1 MPFVKVYEFNGD
13 RAGEMELS
21 EKVFN
26 TPVHIPAIHRV
37 VVAHLANCRQG
48 THSVKTRGDVS
59 GGGKKPWRQKHTGRA
74 RQGSTRS
81 PIWVHGGVAHGPHPR
96 DYHQKVNKKV
106 RQLAMRSVLS
116 DKVRD
121 DLMAVVKG
129 FELIDKPST
138 KAVKNLFEA
147 LNVGKTLVIYH
158 TNQNGVNIV
167 RSVRNLPGAK
177 CINVA
182 SINVYD
188 ILNARNLLVTP
199 EVVAKIEEVYSK

>member
-1 MPFVKVYEFNGD
+1 MPYVKVYEFTGE
-13 RAGEMELS
+13 RAGEMEVS
-21 EKVFN
+21 AEVFD
-26 TPVHIPAIHRV
+26 TPVHMPAIHQV

-48 THSVKTRGDVS
+48 TASTKTRGDVS

-106 RQLAMRSVLS
+106 MRLALRSVLS
-116 DKVRD
+116 DKVRE
-121 DLMAVVKG
+121 DLMSVVKG
-129 FELIDKPST
+129 FDAIEKPST
-138 KAVKNLFEA
+138 KAIKNLFDA
-147 LNVGKTLVIYH
+147 LGVSKTLVIYH
-158 TNQNGVNIV
+158 NNGLNVT

-188 ILNARNLLVTP
+188 ILNAKNLIVTP

>member
-21 EKVFN
+21 SAVFDV
-26 TPVHIPAIHRV
+26 PVHMPAIHQV

-48 THSVKTRGDVS
+48 THSTKTRGDVS

-106 RQLAMRSVLS
+106 MRLALRSVLS
-116 DKVRD
+116 DKVREE
-121 DLMAVVKG
+121 LMAVVKG
-129 FELIDKPST
+129 FDAIEKPST
-138 KAVKNLFEA
+138 KAVKNLFTA
-147 LNVGKTLVIYH
+147 LGLEKKTLVIYH
-158 TNQNGVNIV
+158 NNGLNVTK
-167 RSVRNLPGAK
+167 SVSNLPGAK

-188 ILNARNLLVTP
+188 ILNAKNLIVTP

>member
-1 MPFVKVYEFNGD
+1 MPFVKVYEFNGE

-21 EKVFN
+21 EEIFN
-26 TPVHIPAIHRV
+26 TPVHMPAIHQV

-48 THSVKTRGDVS
+48 TASVKTRGDVS

-106 RQLAMRSVLS
+106 MRLALRSVLS
-116 DKVRD
+116 DKVRE
-121 DLMAVVKG
+121 DLMAIVKG
-129 FELIDKPST
+129 FDAIEKPST
-138 KAVKNLFEA
+138 KAIKNLFTA
-147 LNVGKTLVIYH
+147 LNFGKTLVIYH
-158 TNQNGVNIV
+158 NNGLNVV
-167 RSVRNLPGAK
+167 RSVRNLEGAK

-188 ILNARNLLVTP
+188 ILNAKNLIITP
-199 EVVAKIEEVYSK
+199 EAVKKIEEVYSK

>member
-1 MPFVKVYEFNGD
+1 MPSVKVYEFTGE
-13 RAGEMELS
+13 RAGEMEVS
-21 EKVFN
+21 AEVFDV
-26 TPVHIPAIHRV
+26 PVHMPAIHQV

-48 THSVKTRGDVS
+48 TASTKTRGDVS

-106 RQLAMRSVLS
+106 MRLALRSVLS
-116 DKVRD
+116 DKVRE
-121 DLMAVVKG
+121 DLMSVVKG
-129 FELIDKPST
+129 FDLIEKPST
-138 KAVKNLFEA
+138 KAIKNLFDA
-147 LNVGKTLVIYH
+147 LGVSKTLVIYH
-158 TNQNGVNIV
+158 NNGLNVT

-188 ILNARNLLVTP
+188 ILNAKNLIVTP
-199 EVVAKIEEVYSK
+199 EVVAKIEEVYSR

>member
-21 EKVFN
+21 SAVFDV
-26 TPVHIPAIHRV
+26 PVHMPAIHQV

-48 THSVKTRGDVS
+48 THSTKTRGDVS

-96 DYHQKVNKKV
+96 DYHQNVNKKV
-106 RQLAMRSVLS
+106 MRLALRSVLS
-116 DKVRD
+116 DKVREEM
-121 DLMAVVKG
+121 MAVVKG
-129 FELIDKPST
+129 FDAIEKPST
-138 KAVKNLFEA
+138 KAIKQLFDA
-147 LNVGKTLVIYH
+147 LGVVKTLVIYH
-158 TNQNGVNIV
+158 NNGLNVT

-188 ILNARNLLVTP
+188 ILNAKNLIVTP

>member
-1 MPFVKVYEFNGD
+1 MPFVKVYEFNGE

-21 EKVFN
+21 ERVFN
-26 TPVHIPAIHRV
+26 TPVHMPAIHQV

-48 THSVKTRGDVS
+48 THSTKTRGDVS

-96 DYHQKVNKKV
+96 DYHQRVNKKV
-106 RQLAMRSVLS
+106 RQLALRSVLS
-116 DKVRD
+116 DKVRE
-121 DLMAVVKG
+121 DLMSVVKG
-129 FELIDKPST
+129 FDLIDKPST
-138 KAVKNLFEA
+138 KAVKNLFNA
-147 LNVGKTLVIYH
+147 LGVGKTLVIYH
-158 TNQNGVNIV
+158 NNSLNVSY
-167 RSVRNLPGAK
+167 SVRNIPGAK

-188 ILNARNLLVTP
+188 ILNAKNLIVTP
-199 EVVAKIEEVYSK
+199 EVVAKIEEVYSR

>member
-1 MPFVKVYEFNGD
+1 MPFVKVYEFTGE
-13 RAGEMELS
+13 RAGEMEVS
-21 EKVFN
+21 AEVFD
-26 TPVHIPAIHRV
+26 TPVHMPAIHQV

-48 THSVKTRGDVS
+48 TANTKTRGDVS

-106 RQLAMRSVLS
+106 MRLALRSVLS
-116 DKVRD
+116 DKVRE
-121 DLMAVVKG
+121 DLMSVVKG
-129 FELIDKPST
+129 FDLIEKPST
-138 KAVKNLFEA
+138 KAIKNLFDA
-147 LNVGKTLVIYH
+147 LGVSKTLVIYH
-158 TNQNGVNIV
+158 NNGLNVT

-188 ILNARNLLVTP
+188 ILNAKNLIVTP

>member
-1 MPFVKVYEFNGD
+1 MPFVKVYEFTGE

-21 EKVFN
+21 AEVFD
-26 TPVHIPAIHRV
+26 TPVHMPAIHQV

-48 THSVKTRGDVS
+48 THSTKTRGDVS

-106 RQLAMRSVLS
+106 RQLALRSVLS
-116 DKVRD
+116 DKVRE
-121 DLMAVVKG
+121 DLMSVVKG
-129 FELIDKPST
+129 FDAIEKPST
-138 KAVKNLFEA
+138 KAVKNLFTA
-147 LNVGKTLVIYH
+147 LGVGKTLVIYH
-158 TNQNGVNIV
+158 SNAFNVT

-188 ILNARNLLVTP
+188 ILNAKNLIVTP

>member
-1 MPFVKVYEFNGD
+1 MPFVKVYEFDGSS
-13 RAGEMELS
+13 AGEMELS
-21 EKVFN
+21 SYVFD
-26 TPVHIPAIHRV
+26 TPVHEAAIHQV

-48 THSVKTRGDVS
+48 THSTKTRGDVS

-96 DYHQKVNKKV
+96 DYRQKVNKKV
-106 RQLAMRSVLS
+106 RQLALRCVLS

-129 FELIDKPST
+129 FDKIEKPST
-138 KAVKNLFEA
+138 KAMKSLFDA
-147 LNVGKTLVIYH
+147 LNVGKTLVVYDSNALNVSH
-158 TNQNGVNIV
+158 
-167 RSVRNLPGAK
+167 SVRNLQGAK

-188 ILNARNLLVTP
+188 VLNAKNLIITP
-199 EVVAKIEEVYSK
+199 EAVAKIEEVFSR

>member
-1 MPFVKVYEFNGD
+1 MPFVKVYEFTGE

-21 EKVFN
+21 DKVFD
-26 TPVHIPAIHRV
+26 TPVHMAAIHQV

-48 THSVKTRGDVS
+48 THSTKTRGDVS

-96 DYHQKVNKKV
+96 DYHQKVNQKV
-106 RQLAMRSVLS
+106 RQLALRSVLS
-116 DKVRD
+116 DKVRE

-129 FELIDKPST
+129 FDTIEKPST
-138 KAVKNLFEA
+138 KAIKNLFTA
-147 LNVGKTLVIYH
+147 LGVGKTLVIYH
-158 TNQNGVNIV
+158 NNAFNVT

-188 ILNARNLLVTP
+188 ILNAKNLIVTP

>member
-1 MPFVKVYEFNGD
+1 MPFVKVYEFDGT
-13 RAGEMELS
+13 RAGEMELPAAIFD
-21 EKVFN
+21 V
-26 TPVHIPAIHRV
+26 PVHMAAIHQV

-48 THSVKTRGDVS
+48 TASTKTRGDVS

-106 RQLAMRSVLS
+106 RQLALKCVLS
-116 DKVRD
+116 DKVREE
-121 DLMAVVKG
+121 LLSVVKG
-129 FELIDKPST
+129 FDAIEKPSA
-138 KAVKNLFEA
+138 KAMNNLFTA
-147 LNVGKTLVIYH
+147 LGLEKKTLVIYSS
-158 TNQNGVNIV
+158 NGLNVSKSVN
-167 RSVRNLPGAK
+167 NLPGAK

-188 ILNARNLLVTP
+188 ILNAKNLIVTP
-199 EVVAKIEEVYSK
+199 EVIAKIEEVYSR

>member
-1 MPFVKVYEFNGD
+1 MPFVKVYEFTGE

-21 EKVFN
+21 SEVFD
-26 TPVHIPAIHRV
+26 TPVHMAAIHQV

-48 THSVKTRGDVS
+48 THSTKTRGDVS

-106 RQLAMRSVLS
+106 RQLALRSVLS
-116 DKVRD
+116 DKVRE
-121 DLMAVVKG
+121 DLMSVVKG
-129 FELIDKPST
+129 FDAIEKPST
-138 KAVKNLFEA
+138 KAIKNLFTA
-147 LNVGKTLVIYH
+147 LGVGKTLVIYH
-158 TNQNGVNIV
+158 NNALNVT

-177 CINVA
+177 AINIA

-188 ILNARNLLVTP
+188 ILNAKNLILTP
-199 EVVAKIEEVYSK
+199 EAVAKIEEVYSK

>member
-1 MPFVKVYEFNGD
+1 MPFVKVYEFNGE

-21 EKVFN
+21 AKVFD
-26 TPVHIPAIHRV
+26 TPVHMSAIHQV

-48 THSVKTRGDVS
+48 THSTKTRGDVS
-59 GGGKKPWRQKHTGRA
+59 GGGKKPWRQKGTGHA

-106 RQLAMRSVLS
+106 RQLALRSVLS
-116 DKVRD
+116 DKVREE
-121 DLMAVVKG
+121 LMAVVKG
-129 FELIDKPST
+129 FDAIEKPNT
-138 KAVKNLFEA
+138 KAIKNLFTA
-147 LNVGKTLVIYH
+147 LGVGKTLVIYH
-158 TNQNGVNIV
+158 NNALNVT

-188 ILNARNLLVTP
+188 ILNAKNLIVTP